1 MLTERKQN
9 KEEISGSKTN
19 DLKSECTVYYPE
31 GDDRCF

>member
-19 DLKSECTVYYPE
+19 DVRIGCTVYYPA
-31 GDDRCF
+31 DDRCF